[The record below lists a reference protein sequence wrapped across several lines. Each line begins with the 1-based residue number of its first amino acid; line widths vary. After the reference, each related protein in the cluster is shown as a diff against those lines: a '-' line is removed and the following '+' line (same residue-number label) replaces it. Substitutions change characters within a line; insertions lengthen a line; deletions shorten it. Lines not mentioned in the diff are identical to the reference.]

1 MIADE
6 ENITLFA
13 NCRAIKVEMK
23 GEKID
28 AVVIKHIETGEEQ
41 ILSAPLFSDCTG
53 DGTIGYLAGADYRM
67 GREARAEYG
76 EDLAPEKADKMT
88 MEHLYS
94 GILLKPARKAVS
106 QGSIMELLLMRIT
119 ARK

>member
-1 MIADE
+1 
-6 ENITLFA
+6 
-13 NCRAIKVEMK
+13 
-23 GEKID
+23 
-28 AVVIKHIETGEEQ
+28 
-41 ILSAPLFSDCTG
+41 
-53 DGTIGYLAGADYRM
+53 M